1 VDRGEAPGRR
11 GSKASQDQSGLYAID
26 VYAMGASHADTHA
39 FQQHERE
46 RPMTQADSLIRGL
59 EEALAFRRGETTL
72 SAVRQVEAPAE
83 VDVAAIRA
91 RTGLSQ
97 GAFARSIGVPRA
109 TLLNWEH
116 GRRRVTELLG

>member
-1 VDRGEAPGRR
+1 
-11 GSKASQDQSGLYAID
+11 
-26 VYAMGASHADTHA
+26 
-39 FQQHERE
+39 
-46 RPMTQADSLIRGL
+46 MTQADSLLRGL
-59 EEALAFRRGETTL
+59 EEALAFRHGETTNA
-72 SAVRQVEAPAE
+72 AVRQVEIPAE

-116 GRRRVTELLG
+116 GRRRPTGPARVLLALIDRRPALVTQMLG